1 VGQPVEEDEPHMV
14 MGTCSLFLEEEDD
27 EDEEVME
34 ECEEEESSP
43 SLSGELSPI

>member
-1 VGQPVEEDEPHMV
+1 MV